1 MLNNT
6 NKLALGA
13 NADTYAS
20 AKRVLRTC
28 RRDDRHV
35 NPVRNIVFS
44 LLIRGS
50 RISNGV
56 NRLAAMRRSGHL
68 CLLILIGF
76 WLLPVFILPTK
87 VHGHDWPMWRYDAGR
102 RAASSEEL
110 PAQMHLQWVR
120 ELATPKPAWPKSQYR
135 LQFDASYEPVVAG
148 KTIFVGSMVCDRV
161 TAYDTETGIEKWRF
175 YTDGPVRFAPVVYKD
190 KLYFASDDGYLYC
203 LNAENGSLIR
213 KFLGGPAQNKVIG
226 NDRLISMWP
235 MRGGPVLYEGKIY
248 FAASIWPFM
257 GTFIHAIDAETGEAI
272 WTNSGSGTTYIMQP
286 HSSPAFAGVA
296 PQGYL
301 VATEDKLLVSGG
313 RSVPAAYDRKTGQ
326 FLYYNMNEYG
336 KTGACDVMASG
347 DHFFNRGAIYRL
359 SDGIV
364 TPRAPASVIADEVII
379 GKKSNTIMAY
389 KLEPGAKKAESLW
402 QAKVPSEL
410 KRIFLKAGSRLY
422 GSGEEGIIF
431 AVDIPLN
438 NGQSRVSWQ
447 AKVDGEVWNMLA
459 ADGKLF
465 VITLEGKLY
474 CFADKRIRPK
484 HHAPEVKPL
493 PADSRQWKDKVRQ
506 ISEMTDQR
514 DGYCLLLGLGTG
526 ELLYQLVN
534 QSDLHIVALDPEPGK
549 VEAMRRRLDEAGLY
563 GTRVAVHLGDITTM
577 QLPPYM
583 ANLVVSEYRS
593 QKSAMSSVLFE
604 RVFHSLRP
612 YGGTACFLAPQSEHI
627 QIMRQVLESKLPGSE
642 ITSSGEYIMLTRAGP
657 LTDSADWT
665 HQYGDS
671 ANTVMSRDK
680 RVKAPLG
687 LLWFGGPSNDKIL
700 PRHGHGP
707 SPQVVGGRLFIEG
720 RNMLRAVDVYTGRL
734 LWERDFTDLGKYYDN
749 TSHQPGANEI
759 GSNYVSVSDGVYVVY
774 GDKIHVLDPA
784 TGRTSKEFSMPH
796 EDRPRWGT
804 IAVWEDL
811 LLATASPINIPLTD
825 KPVRT
830 KLPENMQ
837 PIIKKEADWQY
848 LAGTHPNSAWTQP
861 DYNAETWRTSAAG
874 FGYNYTDNKTML
886 KDMKDHYTAVYIRKS
901 FSVPEPED
909 IQELGL
915 VVKYDDAFIAYL
927 NGKEILRV
935 GVFNG
940 SGARASDIE
949 EHERKDWEYFKIDN
963 HRNLL
968 RDGINVLAIEG
979 HNRKVDSRGF
989 TLNPYLVV
997 LRNGKPGV
1005 NRNIET
1011 IGLPAP
1017 VFASTPVPAFSVR
1030 AAQVRAQ
1037 VAQAQV
1043 NNISGITVNADYAS
1057 GSKMLVAMDRH
1068 SGEALWKHDAEFSF
1082 RHNAIA
1088 MAANKVFCIDGM
1100 STAKLA
1106 YFKRR
1111 GLNFEKE
1118 RTLYALD
1125 AWTGELLWKT
1135 NEGIFGTW
1143 LGYSVEH
1150 DVLLQAGSRSG
1161 DRARDE
1167 AGKGMVAYR
1176 GSDGKVLWRTD
1187 ESYKGPPILYH
1198 NWVITQTGG
1207 GSGSAPAE
1215 AKVFD
1220 LLTGKYVMRE
1230 HSMTGE
1236 IIPWTWVRFKG
1247 CNTAIASENLLTFR
1261 SASGAFV
1268 DLTRGQ
1274 GTASIGG
1281 FKSGCTS
1288 NLIIANGVLNAPDY
1302 TRTCTCSYQ
1311 NQASLALVYMPEVVH
1326 WTFDYYASP
1335 STLTPVKQVGIN
1347 FGAPGNHYS
1356 ENGTLW
1362 LEFPSIGGPSPD
1374 IPVRAKYYEDP
1385 RWFRHHSS
1393 RVQGKYNWIATSGVT
1408 GLREVSIRMFLQPG
1422 RNASKVDAF
1431 DKHIGQIPTWQEEQI
1446 KGVFEQPRPYTV
1458 RLYFAETEE
1467 YGIGRR
1473 LFNVSLQDRQV
1484 LEAFDIVKEA
1494 GGANR
1499 PVVKEFKGINVK
1511 DDLKVTLTPVT
1522 AGQASPLLCGIE
1534 IIAEGWTSA
1543 SSVEP

>member
-13 NADTYAS
+13 NADMYAS
-20 AKRVLRTC
+20 PKRVLRTC
-28 RRDDRHV
+28 RHVDRH
-35 NPVRNIVFS
+35 
-44 LLIRGS
+44 
-50 RISNGV
+50 V

-68 CLLILIGF
+68 WLLILIGC

-87 VHGHDWPMWRYDAGR
+87 AYGHDWPMWRYDAGR
-102 RAASSEEL
+102 RAASPEEL

-120 ELATPKPAWPKSQYR
+120 VMAPPKPAWPKSQDR

-148 KTIFVGSMVCDRV
+148 KTIFIGSMVCDRV

-203 LNAENGSLIR
+203 LDAKNGSLVR
-213 KFLGGPAQNKVIG
+213 KFSGGPAQNKVIG

-257 GTFIHAIDAETGEAI
+257 GTFIHAIEAETGEAI
-272 WTNSGSGTTYIMQP
+272 WTNSGSGATYILQP

-301 VATEDKLLVSGG
+301 VATKNKLLVSGG
-313 RSVPAAYDRKTGQ
+313 RSVPAAYDRHTGR
-326 FLYYNMNEYG
+326 FLYYHMNKYG

-347 DHFFNRGAIYRL
+347 DHFFNRGAIYKL
-359 SDGIV
+359 SDGIRIS
-364 TPRAPASVIADEVII
+364 RAPASVIADEVII
-379 GKKSNTIMAY
+379 GKRYNSIMAY

-422 GSGEEGIIF
+422 GSGEKGTIF

-438 NGQSRVSWQ
+438 NGQSKVSWQ
-447 AKVDGEVWNMLA
+447 AKVEGEVWNMLA

-465 VITLEGKLY
+465 VITLQGKLY
-474 CFADKRIRPK
+474 CFTDKRTKPK
-484 HHAPEVKPL
+484 HYSLKIEQLSLESP
-493 PADSRQWKDKVRQ
+493 QWKNEVRQ
-506 ISEMTDQR
+506 ILEMTDER
-514 DGYCLLLGLGTG
+514 DGYCLLLGIGNG
-526 ELLYQLVN
+526 ELLEQLVS
-534 QSDLHIVALDPEPGK
+534 QSELHIVVLDPDSGK
-549 VEAMRRRLDEAGLY
+549 VEAIRRRLDEAGLY

-577 QLPPYM
+577 RLPPYL
-583 ANLVVSEYRS
+583 ANLVVSEDRN
-593 QKSAMSSVLFE
+593 QKSALSSVLFE

-627 QIMRQVLESKLPGSE
+627 QIMRRVLESKLPGSQ
-642 ITSSGEYIMLTRAGP
+642 ITSSGDFIMLTRAGP

-671 ANTVMSRDK
+671 ANTVMSKDK

-720 RNMLRAVDVYTGRL
+720 RDMLRAVDVYTGRL
-734 LWERDFTDLGKYYDN
+734 LWERDFTDMGKYYDN

-804 IAVWEDL
+804 IAVWEDI

-830 KLPENMQ
+830 KLPENIQ
-837 PIIKKEADWQY
+837 PIIKKGADWQY

-861 DYNAETWRTSAAG
+861 DFNAETWRTSAAG
-874 FGYNYTDNKTML
+874 FGYNYKDNKTVL
-886 KDMKDHYTAVYIRKS
+886 KDMKDHYTVVYIRKS
-901 FSVPEPED
+901 FNIPEPED

-927 NGKEILRV
+927 NGKEVLRV
-935 GVFNG
+935 DVFNG
-940 SGARASDIE
+940 SGAKASDIE
-949 EHERKDWEYFKIDN
+949 KHEHKGWEYFKIDN
-963 HRNLL
+963 HSSLL
-968 RDGINVLAIEG
+968 REGTNLLAIEG
-979 HNRKVDSRGF
+979 HNRKVDSSGF

-1011 IGLPAP
+1011 PGLND
-1017 VFASTPVPAFSVR
+1017 V
-1030 AAQVRAQ
+1030 
-1037 VAQAQV
+1037 
-1043 NNISGITVNADYAS
+1043 SGITVNANYAS

-1068 SGEALWKHDAEFSF
+1068 SGKILWKRDAEYSF
-1082 RHNAIA
+1082 RHNTIA

-1111 GLNFEKE
+1111 GLDFEKE
-1118 RTLYALD
+1118 HRLYALD

-1135 NEGIFGTW
+1135 NEGVFGTW

-1150 DVLLQAGSRSG
+1150 DVLLQAGSRSR

-1167 AGKGMVAYR
+1167 ADKGMAAYR
-1176 GSDGKVLWRTD
+1176 GSDGEVLWRID
-1187 ESYKGPPILYH
+1187 DSYKGPPILYRD
-1198 NWVITQTGG
+1198 WVITQNNGG
-1207 GSGSAPAE
+1207 TGSAAAE
-1215 AKVFD
+1215 ASVLD
-1220 LLTGKYVMRE
+1220 LLSGKTIMRE
-1230 HSMTGE
+1230 HPMTGDMVS
-1236 IIPWTWVRFKG
+1236 WKWVRFYG

-1302 TRTCTCSYQ
+1302 TRTCICSYQ
-1311 NQASLALVYMPEVVH
+1311 NQASLALVPMPEVGY
-1326 WTFDYYASP
+1326 WTFDYYRVP
-1335 STLTPVKQVGIN
+1335 SLATPVKQVGIN
-1347 FGAPGNHYS
+1347 FGAPGNRYA

-1374 IPVRAKYYEDP
+1374 IPVRAKYEKHQ
-1385 RWFRHHSS
+1385 WFRYHSS
-1393 RVQGKYNWIATSGVT
+1393 RVKGKHNWITASGVT

-1431 DKHIGQIPTWQEEQI
+1431 DKHIGRIPTWQEEQL
-1446 KGVFEQPRPYTV
+1446 KGAFERPRPYTV

-1494 GGANR
+1494 GGPNR

-1511 DDLKVTLTPVT
+1511 DDLRVTLAPVMDLAIPNGT
-1522 AGQASPLLCGIE
+1522 AEQAGPLLCGIE
-1534 IIAEGWTSA
+1534 IIAEGW
-1543 SSVEP
+1543 